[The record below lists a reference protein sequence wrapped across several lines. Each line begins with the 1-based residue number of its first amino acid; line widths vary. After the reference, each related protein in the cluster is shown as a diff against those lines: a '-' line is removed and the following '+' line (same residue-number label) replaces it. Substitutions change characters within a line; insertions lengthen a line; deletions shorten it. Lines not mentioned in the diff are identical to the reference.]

1 MTRDKIFQAASDIL
15 ARDGLQGLSMRRIA
29 AQAGLSPM
37 ALYRHFA
44 DKDALIN
51 ALMDHGFAAWDT
63 RVRTIAAAD
72 PLAWLDRLLDA
83 FLAFAL
89 EEPHLFDAAFFLP
102 ASRARQFPDDFAAQ
116 RSPSITLIVA
126 QIAQAKADGLMGGG
140 TAQDI
145 ALTLWALGQGLVSL
159 YRAQRFADEAQ
170 FRILYHRT
178 LRQYLATLVTPAN
191 SGQS

>member
-126 QIAQAKADGLMGGG
+126 RIAQAKADGLMGGG

>member
-126 QIAQAKADGLMGGG
+126 RIAQAKADGLMGGG

-191 SGQS
+191 SAQS

>member
-1 MTRDKIFQAASDIL
+1 MTRDRIFTAASDIL
-15 ARDGLQGLSMRRIA
+15 ARDGLAGLSMRKIA
-29 AQAGLSPM
+29 SQAGLSPM

-51 ALMDHGFAAWDT
+51 ALMDHGFAAWDA
-63 RVRTIAAAD
+63 RVRAIEAPG

-89 EEPHLFDAAFFLP
+89 DEPHLFDAAFFLP
-102 ASRARQFPDDFAAQ
+102 ASRARQFPDDFAAE
-116 RSPSITLIVA
+116 RSPSVALIVA
-126 QIAQAKADGLMGGG
+126 QIAQAKADGLMGGEA
-140 TAQDI
+140 AQDI

-178 LRQYLATLVTPAN
+178 LGQYLATLLTRKTTE
-191 SGQS
+191 